1 MVFNFFKKELL
12 HNRFPRILLSTFFR
26 PHSDVCLRNPVRQ
39 NSRTSEDE
47 IDNYTSFYL
56 KQNVSQTE
64 TNWRFQKN
72 VKNISTKQESV
83 SGATFQAW
91 LFSFVFNFGCK
102 DGQVT
107 TATCKYCLSVVSPSD
122 EALCK
127 FLPLPIVAK
136 NSILNVAE
144 FLNPPL
150 KTSPCMKT
158 SLVSCET
165 SLFS

>member
-12 HNRFPRILLSTFFR
+12 HNCFPCIFLSTFFR
-26 PHSDVCLRNPVRQ
+26 PHSDVFLRNPVRR
-39 NSRTSEDE
+39 NSRTPEDE
-47 IDNYTSFYL
+47 INDTSFYL

-72 VKNISTKQESV
+72 VKNISTKQES
-83 SGATFQAW
+83 GATFQAW

-102 DGQVT
+102 DGRVT
-107 TATCKYCLSVVSPSD
+107 TATCKYCLLVVSSSD
-122 EALCK
+122 EALRK

-144 FLNPPL
+144 FLDPPL

-158 SLVSCET
+158 SLVSCEA